1 MGNPLTSS
9 IDAFI
14 GIAGANQ
21 GLVNCLGAFTPI
33 CSTDNGLY
41 PGSTVTD
48 PSTFLQNI
56 NSQSGY
62 EGSRVYSLWSVADEI
77 ILYGCVVGNQK
88 HVESQIKMVKS
99 NTTQWGIFNL
109 ENQTETLFSTCCK
122 IPMSKNNISML
133 VDDMKKSY
141 RSLKPPSTSMTRPVK

>member
-1 MGNPLTSS
+1 MISEMLTSS

-41 PGSTVTD
+41 LAVQNRP
-48 PSTFLQNI
+48 FNILQNI

-62 EGSRVYSLWSVADEI
+62 EGNRVSLWSVADEI
-77 ILYGCVVGNQK
+77 IRMLMIGTQT
-88 HVESQIKMVKS
+88 HVEFPIKMVKS
-99 NTTQWGIFNL
+99 KYTMGHFQL
-109 ENQTETLFSTCCK
+109 KNQTGDVIFDMLQN
-122 IPMSKNNISML
+122 IMSKNNISH
-133 VDDMKKSY
+133 VDGRYLIILSQSQTTM
-141 RSLKPPSTSMTRPVK
+141 TSMTRPVK